1 MTLIGC
7 PFLTVIIVI
16 IVIGVIKLWLSNTKN
31 MHDSH
36 RYHKTSS
43 NSPVSE
49 SMINPRTTISFGT
62 RG

>member
-36 RYHKTSS
+36 CYHKTSS

>member
-7 PFLTVIIVI
+7 PFFTVIIVI
-16 IVIGVIKLWLSNTKN
+16 IAIGVIKLWLSNTKN
-31 MHDSH
+31 MYDSH
-36 RYHKTSS
+36 CFHKTSS

>member
-31 MHDSH
+31 MYDSH
-36 RYHKTSS
+36 CFHKTSS

>member
-31 MHDSH
+31 MYDSH
-36 RYHKTSS
+36 CYHKTSS

-49 SMINPRTTISFGT
+49 SMKNPRTTISFGT

>member
-16 IVIGVIKLWLSNTKN
+16 IVIGVIKLWLSSTKN

-36 RYHKTSS
+36 CYHKTSS
-43 NSPVSE
+43 NFPVSE

>member
-7 PFLTVIIVI
+7 PFLSVIIVI
-16 IVIGVIKLWLSNTKN
+16 IAIGVIKLWLSNTKN
-31 MHDSH
+31 MYDSH

-43 NSPVSE
+43 NFPVSE

>member
-31 MHDSH
+31 MYDSH
-36 RYHKTSS
+36 FIIKLPPIFLFQ
-43 NSPVSE
+43 NQ
-49 SMINPRTTISFGT
+49 
-62 RG
+62 